1 MNYWTAFMPRRVVV
15 GLTSTILS
23 TFMASGA
30 VAQTLVSPGEAP
42 KARPNPAPSSMVSKS
57 PAVKSVKSC
66 ADYGEGFVN
75 VPGTDTCVKLGGY
88 LRSDAVIQRGR

>member
-1 MNYWTAFMPRRVVV
+1 MNSSRSLPRRIVV
-15 GLTSTILS
+15 GLTSTIFAALV
-23 TFMASGA
+23 ASGA

-42 KARPNPAPSSMVSKS
+42 KARPNPSPSSGKS